1 MYGNL
6 RNSGI
11 PWIRSYH
18 EAVRHY
24 EDVKPIK
31 GNGVNAGV
39 RPLGSRKKPYMQI
52 IAMEG
57 GAMACRLY
65 KTDVITFWPDN
76 RITFDTGGHNTNTT
90 ANFIAQLLGRPCS
103 KFDNRLVL
111 HVAKGEYTV
120 DSNLELKNE
129 GWLEVVKCTPD
140 VVHTIDRKA
149 MNEARKKYTEF
160 GKYLAGA
167 VKLNDGELKRGDTVA
182 ALKNDLPAKVGVIPD
197 NIYAPP
203 KVLITTWTDHTST
216 SLMIDKFFALIEGG
230 EAENWHLAFLWLAY
244 SASQRYGSIN
254 IPMTEAGLKKVFDD
268 ALIAKNPHVLT
279 RTLVPAGEIKID
291 RYKRFKPYK
300 EE

>member
-1 MYGNL
+1 MYGTL

-11 PWIRSYH
+11 PWIRSHH
-18 EAVRHY
+18 EAVQHY
-24 EDVKPIK
+24 ESVKPIK

-39 RPLGSRKKPYMQI
+39 RPLGSRKRPYMQI

-65 KTDVITFWPDN
+65 KTDVVTFWPDN
-76 RITFDTGGHNTNTT
+76 RITFKTDGYNTNTT
-90 ANFIAQLLGRPCS
+90 GSFIAQLLGRPCG

-120 DSNLELKNE
+120 DSNLVLKYD
-129 GWLEVVKCTPD
+129 GMLEVVKCTPD
-140 VVHTIDRKA
+140 VVHTVDRKA
-149 MNEARKKYTEF
+149 MGEARRKYKVF
-160 GKYLAGA
+160 AKYLAGA
-167 VKLNDGELKRGDTVA
+167 VKLNDGELHRGEVVS
-182 ALKNDLPAKVGVIPD
+182 ALKNQLPAKVGVIPD

-203 KVLITTWTDHTST
+203 KIFVATWSDYPNTK
-216 SLMIDKFFALIEGG
+216 LMIDKFFNLIEGG
-230 EAENWHLAFLWLAY
+230 EAENWHLAFLWLAF
-244 SASQRYGSIN
+244 SAPQRYGGVN

-279 RTLVPAGEIKID
+279 RTLVPAGEVKID

-300 EE
+300 DE